1 MQNEGNER
9 QPLSS
14 NGREMASRLQ
24 SIRDILTSDRDSGL
38 SPDEHRAALDVVDS
52 EIAENLT
59 TEREGTTYDNTLHRL
74 VDNAVNDRYSYLLER
89 HGSTSPSSIARSRRR
104 LNRPLDR
111 IQRQTDR
118 MHRLASRLE
127 DSMDQSSSNLSQ
139 ISPLH
144 PSRTRQASDE
154 QDSDMDVHHSRDG
167 KPVRKRRKL
176 DDGTAESVRVL
187 LAYGVEGTLLPGNLH
202 MVVLDIEG
210 NSDAQSPV
218 DQIAKT
224 RLFSPENKDPY
235 RTKRNNCDILMKHT
249 GGHPFALSK
258 LIIKLP
264 KRDYDAPPLQG
275 MVFVSMNREALL
287 SQASHYNSYFPV
299 SHSHHRR
306 RYDSYRPSIDYMRS
320 ARSPRPAYRPRRP
333 SDHLPQE
340 TPWYDS
346 RLSLSEP
353 AEIPSL
359 PGIKVSLESVV
370 DPEDSPTYG
379 PRSPRPWEPV
389 HDYTRRPYIDR
400 YRPSTSNRARDR
412 ASLAALEIPPLT
424 PTSSEDEEEDQDQD
438 HSQSNPDDPEEPPF
452 SRAMADRDLEEAE
465 SRQRNILE
473 QMRIRRDRGENYSY
487 SPPDPPLPPPPQPY
501 RAQDP
506 HNHNDD
512 EEPYSTEQIA
522 AIEATLARR
531 GYDIDALRRRA
542 RGARN
547 PNPATGANEI
557 TLNGNAQIPPPA
569 IMPHH
574 HPHPHPHFHSTKRLP
589 GCTGM
594 LQGQSPH
601 SPSDRDSVVPHATF
615 SVGRDG
621 GAGVAVNFEPEV

>member
-1 MQNEGNER
+1 MQNEGTERER

-24 SIRDILTSDRDSGL
+24 SIREILISDRDSGL
-38 SPDEHRAALDVVDS
+38 SADEQRAALDVVDS
-52 EIAENLT
+52 EIAERLT
-59 TEREGTTYDNTLHRL
+59 TEREREGSNYTLHRL
-74 VDNAVNDRYSYLLER
+74 VDNAVNDRYNHLLER

-118 MHRLASRLE
+118 MHRLHVASRS
-127 DSMDQSSSNLSQ
+127 DAQDQSSSNLSQ
-139 ISPLH
+139 LSPLH

-154 QDSDMDVHHSRDG
+154 QDSDMDLHHTRDG

-187 LAYGVEGTLLPGNLH
+187 LAYGVEGTLLPGNLN
-202 MVVLDIEG
+202 MLVLDMEG
-210 NSDAQSPV
+210 NSDAQSPT
-218 DQIAKT
+218 DQLARA

-235 RTKRNNCDILMKHT
+235 RAKRHHCDILMKHT

-258 LIIKLP
+258 LIIRLP
-264 KRDYDAPPLQG
+264 MRDYEAPPLQG
-275 MVFVSMNREALL
+275 MVFVSMNRETLL

-306 RYDSYRPSIDYMRS
+306 RYDSYRPSVDYMRS

-333 SDHLPQE
+333 SDYLTQE

-346 RLSLSEP
+346 RISLSEP
-353 AEIPSL
+353 AEIPAI
-359 PGIKVSLESVV
+359 PGIRVSLESVI
-370 DPEDSPTYG
+370 DSEDSSSNG
-379 PRSPRPWEPV
+379 PRSPRPWDQV
-389 HDYTRRPYIDR
+389 HDDTRRAYIDR
-400 YRPSTSNRARDR
+400 YRPQASTRTRPRTSATVF
-412 ASLAALEIPPLT
+412 EIPPLT
-424 PTSSEDEEEDQDQD
+424 PTSSEDEEEEDIDQSR
-438 HSQSNPDDPEEPPF
+438 SQSNTDDHEEPPF
-452 SRAMADRDLEEAE
+452 SRNMTDRELEEAE
-465 SRQRNILE
+465 ARQRNVLE
-473 QMRIRRDRGENYSY
+473 QMRIRRDRNEGYSY
-487 SPPDPPLPPPPQPY
+487 FPSQSPPHPRRDQGTY
-501 RAQDP
+501 
-506 HNHNDD
+506 NDD
-512 EEPYSTEQIA
+512 EECSEEQIA

-531 GYDIDALRRRA
+531 GYDIDALRRR
-542 RGARN
+542 RGGRTST
-547 PNPATGANEI
+547 TGANETTI
-557 TLNGNAQIPPPA
+557 NTQVPPPP
-569 IMPHH
+569 ISTH
-574 HPHPHPHFHSTKRLP
+574 HPHPPFHSTKRLP

-621 GAGVAVNFEPEV
+621 GAAVAVNFSPEV